1 MRDTCLYFLS
11 LHGCITGTVDVKCDR
26 YWPKKVGS
34 VQTFDYVEVHNVD
47 EEDFVQGQ
55 VILRY
60 LNLKSKCA
68 LKILSGFDLSEF
80 RRNSTFDFG

>member
-1 MRDTCLYFLS
+1 M
-11 LHGCITGTVDVKCDR
+11 DVKCDR

-68 LKILSGFDLSEF
+68 LKIPSGFDLSEF